1 MFGMIGLW
9 AHLGPAV
16 GWAVAALR
24 ARRYPGRTK
33 VAKIVRTAA
42 VSLGL
47 LIVFGLL
54 FGTADSQVGSLLSSL
69 VPSVDI
75 GDSPLQIVLFPVGA
89 AVALAAAHT
98 AAAPRRFDRMPVR
111 QGPERSRLEWA
122 LPLAV
127 LNLLFGVFV
136 AVQLVELAGGRASI
150 TRRTGM
156 TLAEYARQ
164 GFWQLLW
171 VLVLT
176 LLVVA
181 LAKYWAPRSTPGDRL
196 LVKSMLGVLCSLSLM
211 VVFSAVLRMKLYVDA
226 FGLSRLRLSVAGVE
240 LWLGLVFV
248 LLLVGGIL
256 STRAWLPRAVVLSAA
271 VGLAVYGL
279 IRPDALIAEQNVA
292 RFQQTGQIDIGY
304 LRGLSADAV
313 PALDRLP
320 DDQRTC
326 ALQVIAND
334 LAGDTTPWYG
344 SSLSDAQARGILKA
358 RPIVAP
364 LDACQRIGV
373 DPYDDMLNGG

>member
-1 MFGMIGLW
+1 
-9 AHLGPAV
+9 
-16 GWAVAALR
+16 
-24 ARRYPGRTK
+24 
-33 VAKIVRTAA
+33 
-42 VSLGL
+42 
-47 LIVFGLL
+47 
-54 FGTADSQVGSLLSSL
+54 
-69 VPSVDI
+69 
-75 GDSPLQIVLFPVGA
+75 
-89 AVALAAAHT
+89 
-98 AAAPRRFDRMPVR
+98 VR

-196 LVKSMLGVLCSLSLM
+196 LVKSMLGVLCSLSLV

-320 DDQRTC
+320 DDQRDC
-326 ALQVIAND
+326 ALQQISAD
-334 LAGDTTPWYG
+334 LGDNSAPWYAI
-344 SSLSDAQARGILKA
+344 SLGEAGARGILHD
-358 RPIVAP
+358 RPVSSTY
-364 LDACQRIGV
+364 DACGRLGF
-373 DPYDDMLNGG
+373 DPSSLNSQ